1 MRFDG
6 VDVMWFVS
14 DPGCPGELPT
24 LLVGRTIIDAADV
37 LTHIHVRE
45 IFHCLLFPTDIRHSR
60 AQIMLNRIF

>member
-45 IFHCLLFPTDIRHSR
+45 NFSVAHR
-60 AQIMLNRIF
+60 